1 MYRTQQTRTR
11 KVTLSAILSRAAFR
25 KGFEDR
31 RAGRAWDDTI
41 RDPREQWSY
50 ERGRLFGCV
59 FSGRLKQGRTV
70 TREALGA
77 YADACQANLII

>member
-25 KGFEDR
+25 KGFEDKR
-31 RAGRAWDDTI
+31 KGRAWDDTI

-70 TREALGA
+70 TREALAA
-77 YADACQANLII
+77 YADASEANLII